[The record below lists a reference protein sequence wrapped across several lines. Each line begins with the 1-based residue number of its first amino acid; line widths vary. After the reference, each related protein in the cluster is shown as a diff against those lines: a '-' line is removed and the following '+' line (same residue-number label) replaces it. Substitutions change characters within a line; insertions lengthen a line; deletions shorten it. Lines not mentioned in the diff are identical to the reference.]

1 MCMIHSALHQESK
14 LPVCFDNGAQPY
26 HHQQGFIEVLS
37 LRSNFDL
44 RIEIL

>member
-14 LPVCFDNGAQPY
+14 LPVRLDNGAQPY
-26 HHQQGFIEVLS
+26 HHQQGFIEVLFW
-37 LRSNFDL
+37 RSDFDL

>member
-14 LPVCFDNGAQPY
+14 LPVRFDNGAQPY
-26 HHQQGFIEVLS
+26 HHQQGFIEVLF